1 MILSH
6 RFKEAFKTA
15 LAMVIAYGVALSMD
29 WPKPMWAGFAVA
41 FISLSTIGQSLNKG
55 FLRMVGTLAAAVF
68 SLTLLALFPQERWW
82 FMVGLSL
89 FIGSCTYMMA
99 GSRHQYAWNIAGA
112 VSAIL
117 CLGSVPGTD
126 HAFDLAVTRTLE
138 TGLGILVYTLVSVL
152 LWPSGTRDE
161 LEAAA
166 RDLVSAKRALYQ
178 AYLRLANGEAV
189 ASEAGA
195 ARTALNGA

>member
-15 LAMVIAYGVALSMD
+15 LAMVIAYGIALSMD

-68 SLTLLALFPQERWW
+68 SLTLIAIFPQERWW

-89 FIGSCTYMMA
+89 FIGSCT
-99 GSRHQYAWNIAGA
+99 
-112 VSAIL
+112 
-117 CLGSVPGTD
+117 
-126 HAFDLAVTRTLE
+126 
-138 TGLGILVYTLVSVL
+138 
-152 LWPSGTRDE
+152 
-161 LEAAA
+161 
-166 RDLVSAKRALYQ
+166 
-178 AYLRLANGEAV
+178 
-189 ASEAGA
+189 
-195 ARTALNGA
+195 